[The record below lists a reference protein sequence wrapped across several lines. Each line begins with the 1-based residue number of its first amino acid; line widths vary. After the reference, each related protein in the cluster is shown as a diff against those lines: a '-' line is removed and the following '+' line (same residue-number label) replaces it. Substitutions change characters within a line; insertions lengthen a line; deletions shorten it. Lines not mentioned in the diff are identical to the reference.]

1 MGASPWAGN
10 GRTSLF
16 RTLKGFNTNSAGACS
31 ALSGP
36 EIIWGNP
43 NPVRGFHPRLFT
55 LFPFGEKGPMG
66 ILALILFDS
75 PPWVSPTAIHVIP
88 LGGTGPMEILELSL
102 LASRPW
108 VSPTAIRVVPL
119 RGKGADGTSRIAFV
133 CFPTVGF
140 TRGYSRSS
148 PSGKRG
154 AAPPLTRSRS
164 AGPPSPRG
172 RGLVRRQVF
181 GARLSV
187 RAAG

>member
-1 MGASPWAGN
+1 MGASPWVGN
-10 GRTSLF
+10 GPTSLF

-108 VSPTAIRVVPL
+108 VSPAHGGPT
-119 RGKGADGTSRIAFV
+119 GAH
-133 CFPTVGF
+133 
-140 TRGYSRSS
+140 GYSRCF
-148 PSGKRG
+148 PSGNRG
-154 AAPPLTRSRS
+154 TAPSLTRSRS
-164 AGPPSPRG
+164 AGPPSPGG
-172 RGLVRRQVF
+172 RGLVRRQVI

-187 RAAG
+187 RAGG